1 MTTDNQKQV
10 PARSMTPLLVIS
22 LFISL
27 TETVLG
33 IGVIQT
39 TGGIQI
45 ALTVFVIV
53 FPLLIATAFFVI
65 LWNRNYV
72 FYSPNEYGQQD
83 VKQYV
88 EAMQKN
94 SRAGS
99 EELFPN
105 IENAVRSQ
113 LTSSEIVNE
122 LTEIVSRKASERM
135 EDEVAS
141 VLASVADK
149 TLETIKEESFIT
161 IDSRPLVGEDG
172 QIWQIPYNQYS
183 TVSDLLD
190 NLWYLLN
197 EYNIPSMQFGTL
209 WALRDNKTKKVFKE
223 MGRTWA
229 GRHGQRIDTRSL
241 SDVGLIPGMKL
252 EAIKLK

>member
-1 MTTDNQKQV
+1 MTTDNQKEV
-10 PARSMTPLLVIS
+10 PVRSMTPLLVIS

-53 FPLLIATAFFVI
+53 FPLLIAIAFFVI

-72 FYSPNEYGQQD
+72 FYSPNEYGRQD
-83 VKQYV
+83 VRQYV

-94 SRAGS
+94 SRAGG

-105 IENAVRSQ
+105 IESAVRNQ

-135 EDEVAS
+135 GDEVANL
-141 VLASVADK
+141 LASVADK
-149 TLETIKEESFIT
+149 TLETIKDESFIT
-161 IDSRPLVGEDG
+161 IDSRPLVGDDG

-183 TVSDLLD
+183 TVSELLD
-190 NLWYLLN
+190 SLWYLLKD
-197 EYNIPSMQFGTL
+197 YSIPSMQFGTL
-209 WALRDNKTKKVFKE
+209 WALRDMKTRKVFKE

-229 GRHGQRIDTRSL
+229 SKHGQRLDERSL
-241 SDVGLIPGMKL
+241 SDVGLAPGIKL